1 MIEIHGENG
10 KIGEVALEGGKVTG
24 STPAVRDVVGHMLRK
39 HGSPQKAF
47 RAMAAMNNGYVWA
60 ENPVKIPSKAQQHS
74 VAAHSYG
81 IRDGVSFFD
90 PTVAGAIAVQDLMI
104 KAVRRDGSHAGRWD
118 PIKHPRD
125 RHGRFIETGA
135 RVRLLD
141 GTLATVTRSLGG
153 GRVEVRRGDGRLE
166 DTSAHTVQVVKPGE
180 GEGAGGARLPKGRPL
195 IVTHGPA
202 DTPVIGQVTG
212 TRDHLAVTTASGSV
226 HYIPHKHVNRVYEAH
241 DGKPARVHYTRPG
254 FHPRPEDDTGDTE
267 VTPVAAGDLRE
278 GDHALLPHPVTGRAE
293 PGTVIRADKR
303 GDRMDV
309 DVRRADGT
317 VDTADLSRHEQ
328 VDKITSPV
336 SPDDFP
342 GDMAGTPVT
351 ARPPAAVKPLPDG
364 TATARPVLYTY
375 QRDTLTTLNLDRDRT
390 LPDPVRQAAARLR
403 QRQPLSAEQAT
414 ALASH
419 LRYDASEQPG
429 VTPARKRALERT
441 ATRLDAAAAEI
452 HGQPTPHP
460 SPLIASARRVTSGDL
475 TAGDTVAIQTSG
487 GIITAKVHG
496 TRSLMGGRVH
506 ELELGYGDGG
516 TQVRAYTGKTPMWLL
531 PDLPDD
537 QPRPPSGPTREHITL
552 DRIRIGD
559 TLQKGDRTAKVTAV
573 KPEKGNR
580 AWLSFDDGDS
590 FPFSS
595 SDGGPAVIRT
605 ARGPASA
612 GQPWDTVM
620 LAEHPEQVKPGDLQV
635 GDRISRGTFTG
646 TIEHLEAV
654 TGEDGTPGARI
665 RLRDDDSTTV
675 SIDAYGDDKVTRL
688 VKADANAAQ
697 RIEAARLARQEAMR
711 AADIRELINGML
723 RDALEGD
730 LARLDVTIGHSSDD
744 LMRTTISA
752 EPASSYAKRT
762 LPPMI
767 TAVIPNDPS
776 MDVLVA
782 ARKEATARL
791 EPALTE
797 MVQRQ
802 RDNLLTSLV
811 NASVGLDSLDP
822 ANGAKITGGRQRVA
836 EQFLNNPPPVD
847 TGQVAA
853 ALAAAVTVMRNAENT
868 GPLPAPEVPQMPDG
882 ASVRDRMAGYR
893 AALPA
898 DPAAIGRRLVSRAMY
913 QAPRL
918 EDLEAGK
925 IPAVKQAAIAIPDRA
940 PDGGP
945 GEVAMRHLDIVT
957 AAGRDLDAELQRRLA
972 TRGMDAVSVNARHE
986 ELTGVLAAKKAARDE
1001 YARAHGY
1008 DSYLAALNARY
1019 DSRRDRSKDAEVIAV
1034 ISGAKDSAL
1043 PHERRIEEITADP
1056 AYSTKA
1062 AADALRETAME
1073 VLNEA
1078 RADGLGGH
1086 GAAYRKATGDKGPLT
1101 ERSVQVKAMRW
1112 AEQHYPRGWLEK
1124 YAARTPGGYRL
1135 GDVKRGHYNDSV
1147 REIRLSASSEKV
1159 TGAGK
1164 SGRVAVHEAGHAMEQ
1179 AVPGVRALQNAYLW
1193 SRTSSGDDLNSR
1205 KREAR
1210 QWLGGTYDK
1219 GETAYF
1225 DEFPER
1231 YSGKDYPPYGYTP
1244 EGDGLANAY
1253 ELLTTG
1259 MESLMAGSSYLDDSF
1274 RQWLLGTLALVD

>member
-1 MIEIHGENG
+1 
-10 KIGEVALEGGKVTG
+10 
-24 STPAVRDVVGHMLRK
+24 ML
-39 HGSPQKAF
+39 
-47 RAMAAMNNGYVWA
+47 
-60 ENPVKIPSKAQQHS
+60 
-74 VAAHSYG
+74 
-81 IRDGVSFFD
+81 
-90 PTVAGAIAVQDLMI
+90 I
-104 KAVRRDGSHAGRWD
+104 KAVRRDGSHAARWD

-202 DTPVIGQVTG
+202 DTPVIGRVTS
-212 TRDHLAVTTASGSV
+212 TRDHLAVTTTSGSV
-226 HYIPHKHVNRVYEAH
+226 HYIPHKHVNRVYEAAH
-241 DGKPARVHYTRPG
+241 DGKPGRVHYARHG
-254 FHPRPEDDTGDTE
+254 FQPRPDTAGIEEEITAIAARKL
-267 VTPVAAGDLRE
+267 TP
-278 GDHALLPHPVTGRAE
+278 GDHVLLPHPGTGRRE
-293 PGTVIRADKR
+293 TGTILHVRPLGAGTD
-303 GDRMDV
+303 DDV
-309 DVRRADGT
+309 ELDVRRADGT
-317 VDTADLSRHEQ
+317 VDTTRIWRGEPVH
-328 VDKITSPV
+328 KIDSPV

-351 ARPPAAVKPLPDG
+351 ALPPAAVKPLPEG
-364 TATARPVLYTY
+364 TATTRPVLYTY

-403 QRQPLSAEQAT
+403 QRQPLSADQAT

-419 LRYDASEQPG
+419 LRYDASGQPG

-452 HGQPTPHP
+452 HGQPPPRP
-460 SPLIASARRVTSGDL
+460 SPLIAAARRVTPGEV
-475 TAGDTVAIQTSG
+475 TAGDTVAVQTSSG
-487 GIITAKVHG
+487 AIITAKVHG
-496 TRSLMGGRVH
+496 TRSLMGGRIH
-506 ELELGYGDGG
+506 ELDIEYGGG
-516 TQVRAYTGKTPMWLL
+516 HRQVRAYTGKTPMWLL

-537 QPRPPSGPTREHITL
+537 QPLPPSGPVAEHITP
-552 DRIRIGD
+552 DRVRVGD
-559 TLQKGDRTAKVTAV
+559 TLRKDGTPKVATV
-573 KPEKGNR
+573 KAEGPLAAR
-580 AWLSFDDGDS
+580 ISFDNGGAAQFRS
-590 FPFSS
+590 Y
-595 SDGGPAVIRT
+595 DGGPSVIRV

-612 GQPWDTVM
+612 GQPWDAVM
-620 LAEHPEQVKPGDLQV
+620 SPEHPEDVKPTDLRS
-635 GDRISRGTFTG
+635 GDRIRIGVFTG
-646 TIEHLEAV
+646 TIEDLEAV
-654 TGEDGTPGARI
+654 TGTDGTPGAQI
-665 RLRDDDSTTV
+665 GLRDDDSTTTTISV
-675 SIDAYGDDKVTRL
+675 YGDDKVTRL

-752 EPASSYAKRT
+752 EPASSYARRT

-811 NASVGLDSLDP
+811 NASAGLDSLDP

-868 GPLPAPEVPQMPDG
+868 GPLPAPEVPQMPDE

-925 IPAVKQAAIAIPDRA
+925 IPAVEQAAIAIPDRA

-945 GEVAMRHLDIVT
+945 GEVAMRHLDVVG

-972 TRGMDAVSVNARHE
+972 VKGMDAASVNARHD

-1008 DSYLAALNARY
+1008 DSYAAALRARW
-1019 DSRRDRSKDAEVIAV
+1019 DPSRDRSKDAELTAV
-1034 ISGAKDSAL
+1034 LSAAKDSAL

-1086 GAAYRKATGDKGPLT
+1086 GATYRKATGDKGPLT
-1101 ERSVQVKAMRW
+1101 ERSVHVKAMRW
-1112 AEQHYPRGWLEK
+1112 AEQHYPRGWLVK
-1124 YAARTPGGYRL
+1124 YAARTPNGYRL
-1135 GDVKRGHYNDSV
+1135 GNVQRGHYNDSK
-1147 REIRLSASSEKV
+1147 REIRLSAGSEKV
-1159 TGAGK
+1159 TGGGK
-1164 SGRVAVHEAGHAMEQ
+1164 NGGVAVHEAGHAMEQ
-1179 AVPGVRALQNAYLW
+1179 AVPGILALQDAYLW
-1193 SRTSSGDDLNSR
+1193 SRTSSGEGGSR
-1205 KREAR
+1205 KREAKT
-1210 QWLGGTYDK
+1210 WLGGTYSKD
-1219 GETAYF
+1219 ERAYF
-1225 DEFPER
+1225 DEFPEK
-1231 YSGKDYPPYGYTP
+1231 YSGKDYAFGA
-1244 EGDGLANAY
+1244 GRASDGLSDAY